1 MNVSKL
7 FNKMTSVLAIILVVW
22 LGLSYM
28 EIITKNTRANPV
40 YNKGNVI
47 IMLVEWAEDCE
58 K

>member
-28 EIITKNTRANPV
+28 EIIAKNTRMNPV
-40 YNKGNVI
+40 YSKRNAI
-47 IMLVEWAEDCE
+47 IMLVEWTEGFGR
-58 K
+58 

>member
-1 MNVSKL
+1 MIISKL
-7 FNKMTSVLAIILVVW
+7 FNKMTTVITIILVVW

-28 EIITKNTRANPV
+28 EIITKNTRVNPV

-47 IMLVEWAEDCE
+47 VMLVEWAEDCE

>member
-1 MNVSKL
+1 MIISKL
-7 FNKMTSVLAIILVVW
+7 FNKMTTVITIILVVW

-28 EIITKNTRANPV
+28 EIIVKNTRANPV

-47 IMLVEWAEDCE
+47 VMLVEWAEDCE